1 MCSLTKEK
9 KVNDLGEMQAYQ
21 LATKGTAIGWDWRR
35 RGSNNNF
42 VLRKRSPL
50 MPSPIRVDI
59 NYFFHSFFRLFFIL
73 VLFCLTGLPRL
84 ISYVP
89 GTGPQA
95 LFGDASLSICQKT
108 SCEPESIEVIETS
121 VFKALIFAM
130 PDLRGQSSDIL
141 RRPQEFEKKFHLEI
155 SKKVYQILWPS
166 QLWPIIYWGNWN
178 VSLQSLD
185 FCIAFACD
193 GRVGKVQI
201 FWEGL
206 KSLKKI
212 ST

>member
-1 MCSLTKEK
+1 MNYYYKRNSVFSFEQSYEGK
-9 KVNDLGEMQAYQ
+9 KLNDLGEMQAYQ
-21 LATKGTAIGWDWRR
+21 GTAIGWDWRR

-59 NYFFHSFFRLFFIL
+59 NYFFLLSIFFQAFFIL
-73 VLFCLTGLPRL
+73 VLFCLAGLPRL

-121 VFKALIFAM
+121 VFKALIFAL
-130 PDLRGQSSDIL
+130 PL
-141 RRPQEFEKKFHLEI
+141 PA
-155 SKKVYQILWPS
+155 KV
-166 QLWPIIYWGNWN
+166 
-178 VSLQSLD
+178 
-185 FCIAFACD
+185 
-193 GRVGKVQI
+193 GRVKFRYCEKATRI
-201 FWEGL
+201 W
-206 KSLKKI
+206 KKI
-212 ST
+212 TLSNFVTFSAVNQNPLR

>member
-73 VLFCLTGLPRL
+73 VLFCFTGLPRL

-121 VFKALIFAM
+121 VFKALIFAL
-130 PDLRGQSSDIL
+130 PL
-141 RRPQEFEKKFHLEI
+141 PA
-155 SKKVYQILWPS
+155 KV
-166 QLWPIIYWGNWN
+166 
-178 VSLQSLD
+178 
-185 FCIAFACD
+185 
-193 GRVGKVQI
+193 GRVKFRYSEKATRI
-201 FWEGL
+201 W
-206 KSLKKI
+206 KKNP
-212 ST
+212 T

>member
-1 MCSLTKEK
+1 MSVFLNQTLASRNIIFLWPSQNRYMNYYYKRNSVFSFEQSYEGK
-9 KVNDLGEMQAYQ
+9 KLNDLGEMQAYQ
-21 LATKGTAIGWDWRR
+21 GTAIGWDWRR

-59 NYFFHSFFRLFFIL
+59 NYFFFFFPSFFRLFFII
-73 VLFCLTGLPRL
+73 VLFCLAGLPRL

-121 VFKALIFAM
+121 VFKALIFAL
-130 PDLRGQSSDIL
+130 PLPAKVGWVKFRYS
-141 RRPQEFEKKFHLEI
+141 EKATRI
-155 SKKVYQILWPS
+155 WKK
-166 QLWPIIYWGNWN
+166 
-178 VSLQSLD
+178 
-185 FCIAFACD
+185 
-193 GRVGKVQI
+193 
-201 FWEGL
+201 
-206 KSLKKI
+206 
-212 ST
+212 STT

>member
-1 MCSLTKEK
+1 
-9 KVNDLGEMQAYQ
+9 MQACQ
-21 LATKGTAIGWDWRR
+21 LATAGTAIGWDW

-121 VFKALIFAM
+121 VFKALIFAL
-130 PDLRGQSSDIL
+130 PL
-141 RRPQEFEKKFHLEI
+141 PA
-155 SKKVYQILWPS
+155 KV
-166 QLWPIIYWGNWN
+166 
-178 VSLQSLD
+178 
-185 FCIAFACD
+185 
-193 GRVGKVQI
+193 GRVKFRYSEKATRIWKNFTFSNFVTFSAVNQNP
-201 FWEGL
+201 L
-206 KSLKKI
+206 R
-212 ST
+212 